1 MATASDID
9 LASLSVE
16 THPDYVAAEQRM
28 LAALAK
34 VEDIKTKLSQGE
46 LSTSTRLLTDE
57 DIYFALAERKAL
69 KEQLAEAE
77 SALKDSA
84 EHLRGVELDV
94 RHQLR
99 ASVLDQHQRLAGAI
113 KEAAEL
119 LYEAVRAEREF
130 RDALDDARIGFGD
143 PLKTAAIQDLRGVD
157 ARGRQ
162 CGFTVEELLE
172 RYLQEVPRTYVEG

>member
-16 THPDYVAAEQRM
+16 THPDYVAAEQRVM
-28 LAALAK
+28 DANNRREEILRRMNEGAL
-34 VEDIKTKLSQGE
+34 VLGSQTA
-46 LSTSTRLLTDE
+46 STADVLVV
-57 DIYFALAERKAL
+57 
-69 KEQLAEAE
+69 
-77 SALKDSA
+77 SA
-84 EHLRGVELDV
+84 EYNALRAELVAANESHQQANHKLGIAEQDV
-94 RHQLR
+94 RRQLR
-99 ASVLDQHQRLAGAI
+99 ASVLEQHRELGQAI
-113 KEAAEL
+113 FAAAEPL
-119 LYEAVRAEREF
+119 LDALRAERKF